1 MQIKMTGASGYLGEV
16 IKKELIEK
24 RHQVLP
30 ISRSFLY
37 GSTDELAAQLKGT
50 QVLIN
55 LAGAPILQRWT
66 SHNKQVIYE
75 SRVQTTSKLVK
86 AIQKMNEDQRPQKV
100 ISASAVGIY
109 AVNGSHDEKST
120 DFDNGFVG
128 TVVKDW
134 ENAWKDLPGNVE
146 LTIFR
151 LGVVLGKEAQTIKK
165 LWLPFKLGLG
175 GKIGNGKQ
183 PFPFVH
189 EKDVARAFTWALD
202 QSGRDGIYNLA
213 APQKITNKG
222 FTKAMAGALK
232 RPAIIPVPEFAL
244 RVVYGKAAT
253 LLTES
258 PEVIP
263 RELEKQNFEFSYP
276 DIESTLKEIT
286 G

>member
-16 IKKELIEK
+16 IKKELIKK

-86 AIQKMNEDQRPQKV
+86 AIQKMKEDERPQKV

>member
-75 SRVQTTSKLVK
+75 SRVQTTSNLVK

-109 AVNGSHDEKST
+109 AVNGSHDEQST

-134 ENAWKDLPGNVE
+134 ENAWKALPENVE

-189 EKDVARAFTWALD
+189 EKDVARAFAWALD

-222 FTKAMAGALK
+222 FTKAMAAALK

-263 RELEKQNFEFSYP
+263 RELEKQNFEFRFP

>member
-1 MQIKMTGASGYLGEV
+1 MKIKMTGASGYLGEV
-16 IKKELIEK
+16 IKKELIK
-24 RHQVLP
+24 KGHQVLP
-30 ISRSFLY
+30 IKRSFLY
-37 GSTDELAAQLKGT
+37 GPTGELTQQLTGT

-66 SHNKQVIYE
+66 SHNKQIIYD
-75 SRVQTTSKLVK
+75 SRVKTTRNLVK
-86 AIQKMNEDQRPQKV
+86 AIQKMNEDERPQKV

-109 AVNGSHDEKST
+109 AVNSTHDEHSS
-120 DFDNGFVG
+120 DFDKGFVG
-128 TVVKDW
+128 KVVKDW
-134 ENAWKDLPGNVE
+134 ESSWNGLPENVE
-146 LTIFR
+146 LTLFR

-165 LWLPFKLGLG
+165 LLLPFKLGIG

-189 EKDVARAFTWALD
+189 ENDVARAFEWAIN
-202 QSGRDGIYNLA
+202 QPGREGIYNLT
-213 APQKITNKG
+213 APQKITNKE
-222 FTKAMAGALK
+222 FTKAMANALN

-244 RVVYGKAAT
+244 RIVYGKAAT

-258 PEVIP
+258 PGVSP
-263 RELEKQNFEFSYP
+263 LELEKQNFEFGFP